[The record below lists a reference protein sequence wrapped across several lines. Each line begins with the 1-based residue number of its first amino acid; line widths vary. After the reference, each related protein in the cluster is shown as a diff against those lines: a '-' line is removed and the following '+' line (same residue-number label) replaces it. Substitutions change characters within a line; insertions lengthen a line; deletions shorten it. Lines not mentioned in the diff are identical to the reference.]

1 MAVDEE
7 ISDYLRLIN
16 TQGIGAIGC
25 NRLLTR
31 YGSVDKALAFVS
43 LKKQTPSCAWANEEI
58 RKTRDFSA
66 EIIIKSSPFY
76 PQRLLKLHDAPPLLY
91 AKGNL
96 ELLNHAPTVAMVG
109 TRNASI
115 MGRKIISKLA
125 YDLTENNV
133 LIISGMA
140 RGIDS
145 AAHKGAMYAQ
155 NQFGPTVAVLGT
167 GIDKIYPKEN
177 EILYQQ
183 IARQGLLISEYPMST
198 PAQTGNFPRRN
209 RIVAALA
216 DAVVVGE
223 ATHKSGSLIT
233 AKLAADYGK
242 MLFAIPGSPGDAR
255 SEGPNFLLRNG
266 ASWGEKCSDILN
278 GLKQIVSTCPL
289 VNRKPQENDLFTNS
303 LDNLQKTVDI
313 PPVTSADKNLILE
326 YLSAEGCDA
335 DELIRLCKTDA
346 QSLAMVL
353 IELEMEDKIVRLPGN
368 KIALT
373 GKRRK

>member
-1 MAVDEE
+1 MAVNEE
-7 ISDYLRLIN
+7 VSDYLRLIN
-16 TQGIGAIGC
+16 TSGIGAVGC
-25 NRLLTR
+25 NRLLAR
-31 YGSVDKALAFVS
+31 FGSVDKALAFVS
-43 LKKQTPSCAWANEEI
+43 LKKQTPSCDWAKEEI
-58 RKTRDFSA
+58 KKAQNFGV
-66 EIIIKSSPFY
+66 EIIVKNSPFY
-76 PQRLLKLHDAPPLLY
+76 PQKLLELHDAPPLLY

-96 ELLNHAPTVAMVG
+96 ELLKHSPVVAMVG

-115 MGRKIISKLA
+115 MGRKIVSKLA

-145 AAHKGAMYAQ
+145 AAHKGAMYAK
-155 NQFGPTVAVLGT
+155 NQFGPTIAVLGT
-167 GIDKIYPKEN
+167 GIDKIYPQEN

-216 DAVVVGE
+216 DAVLVGE

-233 AKLAADYGK
+233 AKLAADYGRP
-242 MLFAIPGSPGDAR
+242 LFAIPGSPGDAR

-266 ASWGEKCSDILN
+266 AAWGEKCSDILSC
-278 GLKQIVSTCPL
+278 LKQAASACPL
-289 VNRKPQENDLFTNS
+289 HIHKTQESDLFTNS

-313 PPVTSADKNLILE
+313 PPIASADKNLILE

-353 IELEMEDKIVRLPGN
+353 IELEMEDKIIRLPGN

-373 GKRRK
+373 GKKRK

>member
-1 MAVDEE
+1 MAVNEE
-7 ISDYLRLIN
+7 VSDYLRLIN
-16 TQGIGAIGC
+16 TQGIGAVGC
-25 NRLLTR
+25 NRLLAR
-31 YGSVDKALAFVS
+31 YGSAGKALAFVS
-43 LKKQTPSCAWANEEI
+43 LKKQTPSCDWAKEEI
-58 RKTRDFSA
+58 KKAQNFGV
-66 EIIIKSSPFY
+66 EIIVKNSPFY
-76 PQRLLKLHDAPPLLY
+76 PQKLLELRDAPPLLY

-96 ELLNHAPTVAMVG
+96 ELLRHSPSVAMVG

-115 MGRKIISKLA
+115 MGRKIVSKLA
-125 YDLTENNV
+125 YDLTENDV

-145 AAHKGAMYAQ
+145 AAHKGAMYAK
-155 NQFGPTVAVLGT
+155 NQSGPTIAVLGT
-167 GIDKIYPKEN
+167 GIDKIYPQEN

-183 IARQGLLISEYPMST
+183 IAHQGLLISEYPMST

-216 DAVVVGE
+216 DAVLVGE

-233 AKLAADYGK
+233 AKLAADYGRP
-242 MLFAIPGSPGDAR
+242 LFAVPGSPGDAR

-266 ASWGEKCSDILN
+266 AAWGEKSSDILSSF
-278 GLKQIVSTCPL
+278 KQVVSSCPL
-289 VNRKPQENDLFTNS
+289 VVRKPQENDLFTNS

-313 PPVTSADKNLILE
+313 PPITSVDKNLILE

-353 IELEMEDKIVRLPGN
+353 IELEMEDKIIRLPGN

-373 GKRRK
+373 GKKRK